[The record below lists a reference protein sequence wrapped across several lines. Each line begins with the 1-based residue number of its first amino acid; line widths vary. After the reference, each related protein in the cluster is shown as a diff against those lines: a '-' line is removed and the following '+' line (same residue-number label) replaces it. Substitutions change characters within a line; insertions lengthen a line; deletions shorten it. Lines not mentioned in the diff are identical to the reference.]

1 MPRNWSLS
9 CRLYPEQRTP
19 LTRLEDRRVH
29 DGWSRNRI
37 FSICQDKLI
46 CKIYGMVK
54 NMPYKH
60 HVYFQ
65 NFRTLVQSPK
75 KSDPFPSEF
84 WWACPAMIDFKKLS
98 KHHLFNVSFFVWV
111 DNRQLCCP
119 KINYARCHAI
129 PLKKSPPAARDEL
142 NLQIQTKAEIM

>member
-1 MPRNWSLS
+1 
-9 CRLYPEQRTP
+9 
-19 LTRLEDRRVH
+19 
-29 DGWSRNRI
+29 
-37 FSICQDKLI
+37 
-46 CKIYGMVK
+46 
-54 NMPYKH
+54 MPYKH

-75 KSDPFPSEF
+75 KSDPLSSNL
-84 WWACPAMIDFKKLS
+84 KKLS